1 MHTPHTTHF
10 APAQPPPDSSGPR
23 WFEPAVLLATC
34 GGLGRIGCAPG
45 TFGAAAG
52 LLAAAGLAAAAL
64 PPLVEAGLLVAV
76 NLLGIP
82 ICTRAVRL
90 LGRGDDPG
98 AIVYDEAASLPL
110 ALLAVSAATRSPV
123 VLAAAFVLHRIFDIS
138 KPFPCRQL
146 EHLPAGLGIMA
157 DDWGAAAYVALCLT
171 IGRGCGWL

>member
-1 MHTPHTTHF
+1 M
-10 APAQPPPDSSGPR
+10 
-23 WFEPAVLLATC
+23 LLATC

-98 AIVYDEAASLPL
+98 AIVYDEAASTLGSVGGH
-110 ALLAVSAATRSPV
+110 AVARRARGSVRAAPD
-123 VLAAAFVLHRIFDIS
+123 F
-138 KPFPCRQL
+138 
-146 EHLPAGLGIMA
+146 
-157 DDWGAAAYVALCLT
+157 
-171 IGRGCGWL
+171 